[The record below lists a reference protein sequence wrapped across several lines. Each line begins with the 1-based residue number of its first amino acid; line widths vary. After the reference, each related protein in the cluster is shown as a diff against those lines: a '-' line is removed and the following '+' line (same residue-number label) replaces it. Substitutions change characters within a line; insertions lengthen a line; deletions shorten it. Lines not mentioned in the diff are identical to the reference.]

1 MAISDI
7 NSTKFNNIFVNILVW
22 VIDEDDW
29 ATPPLAF
36 EFIDTS
42 SAVAVVCQI
51 SKPVHLMRVKWKALP
66 NIGDKLGYATFL
78 QSTLSGQA
86 LFIMLLSTINYKFQ
100 KKFFNVPLVIYWRYW
115 CISFV
120 FGYLA
125 STKSLNNIET
135 KTNNKTTSK
144 QTKIMYKTQR
154 YRLHKKS
161 TFSIYLFL
169 KY

>member
-66 NIGDKLGYATFL
+66 NIGDKLGYVTFL

-86 LFIMLLSTINYKFQ
+86 LFIMFLSTINYKFQ
-100 KKFFNVPLVIYWRYW
+100 KKFSMFHSWY
-115 CISFV
+115 
-120 FGYLA
+120 
-125 STKSLNNIET
+125 IEDIGVSVLFSV
-135 KTNNKTTSK
+135 TS
-144 QTKIMYKTQR
+144 QAQR
-154 YRLHKKS
+154 V
-161 TFSIYLFL
+161 
-169 KY
+169 